1 MESREKVKSKK
12 KKGMR
17 LAFKLSLTVSI
28 PLLLITVIGVA
39 IGAGKQNSI
48 SKDLVEREISGIAT
62 SVREAYTEMGD
73 GADFTMSGNTLKKG
87 NETLSENYELID
99 KLKQEREV
107 ELSVFYGDTRV
118 LTTLKD
124 ASGKREI
131 NTKMSKEIYDTIQ
144 RGESYFSEDL
154 ELFGVLYSGYYAPLY
169 QPGSDKVVGSI
180 FCGRSQEEVNAA
192 VHNTIVSMALSMMV
206 VFVAAIVSGM
216 FIITRIVKYL
226 DGAVNNLGTLSKG
239 VLNLEMK
246 QNLVERKDEVG
257 DIARAIQ
264 RLVESMR
271 DIITNITTT
280 TQSLQKFS
288 EEFSSSFDHIA
299 ESINNVN
306 IAVDEIANGSS
317 NQAAETM
324 NASQKVTQMGNAL
337 GQTAANVE
345 TLGSSS
351 EKMRQY
357 NKTAAQNLNELYD
370 ISETTKSSVL
380 LVQNQ
385 TNQTNDSAQ
394 EIREAT
400 ELITDIANQTNL
412 LSLNASIEAARAG
425 ENGRG
430 FAVVADEIRNLSE
443 QSRESAERIVEI
455 VNTLI
460 ANSNTSVST
469 MNEVA
474 ENIRTQNAKIE
485 ETGEMF
491 RSLNAEISEVSE
503 AIEKIRK
510 QTEALDAQKT
520 EVLDIV
526 DGLAAIAEQ
535 NAAGT
540 QETSASMAE
549 FHEIIDSCHEATEEL
564 TKLAQNLADHTEQ
577 FTL

>member
-1 MESREKVKSKK
+1 MKSQEKLKK

-17 LAFKLSLTVSI
+17 LAFKLSLTVFI
-28 PLLLITVIGVA
+28 PLLLITLIGIA
-39 IGAGKQNSI
+39 ISAGKQNSI
-48 SKDLVEREISGIAT
+48 SKNLVEREVSGIAA
-62 SVREAYTEMGD
+62 SVREAYIEMAD
-73 GADFTMSGNTLKKG
+73 GADFAMSGDTLKKG

-99 KLKQEREV
+99 KLKQERDV
-107 ELSVFYGDTRV
+107 ELSIFYGDTRV

-124 ASGKREI
+124 SSGKREI
-131 NTKMSKEIYDTIQ
+131 NKKMSKEIYDIIQ
-144 RGESYFSEDL
+144 RGESYFTDDL
-154 ELFGVLYSGYYAPLY
+154 ELFGVPYSGCYVPLY
-169 QPGSDKVVGSI
+169 QPNSDKIVGSI
-180 FCGRSQEEVNAA
+180 FCGRSQAEVNAA
-192 VHNTIVSMALSMMV
+192 AHSTIVSMALSMMG
-206 VFVAAIVSGM
+206 VFIVAIVIGM
-216 FIITRIVKYL
+216 FVITRIVKHL
-226 DGAVNNLGTLSKG
+226 DGAVDYLGTLSKG
-239 VLNLEMK
+239 ALNLTVK
-246 QNLVERKDEVG
+246 KDLVVRKDEVG

-271 DIITNITTT
+271 DIITNITTSS
-280 TQSLQKFS
+280 QALQGFSEKFS
-288 EEFSSSFDHIA
+288 ASFDRIA

-317 NQAAETM
+317 SQAAETM
-324 NASQKVTQMGNAL
+324 SASQKVTQMGTAL
-337 GQTAANVE
+337 DETTANVE

-351 EKMRQY
+351 VKMREY
-357 NKTAAQNLNELYD
+357 NKTAAKNLDELSA

-460 ANSNTSVST
+460 ANSNTSVTT

-474 ENIRTQNAKIE
+474 ENIRTQNNKIE

-491 RSLNAEISEVSE
+491 RSLNEEIAEVTE

-510 QTEALDAQKT
+510 QTEALDVQKK

-540 QETSASMAE
+540 EETSASMAE

-564 TKLAQNLADHTEQ
+564 TKLAQNLADHTER

>member
-1 MESREKVKSKK
+1 MKSQEKLKK

-28 PLLLITVIGVA
+28 PLLLITLIGIA
-39 IGAGKQNSI
+39 ISAGKQNSI
-48 SKDLVEREISGIAT
+48 SKNLVEREVSGIAA
-62 SVREAYTEMGD
+62 SVREAYIEMAD
-73 GADFTMSGNTLKKG
+73 GADFAMSGDTLKKG

-99 KLKQEREV
+99 KLKQERDV
-107 ELSVFYGDTRV
+107 ELSIFYGDTRV

-124 ASGKREI
+124 SSGKREI
-131 NTKMSKEIYDTIQ
+131 NKKMSKEIYDIIQ
-144 RGESYFSEDL
+144 RGESYFTDDL
-154 ELFGVLYSGYYAPLY
+154 ELFGVPYSGCYVPLY
-169 QPGSDKVVGSI
+169 QPNSDKIVGSI
-180 FCGRSQEEVNAA
+180 FCGRSQAEVNAA
-192 VHNTIVSMALSMMV
+192 AHSTIVSMALSMMG
-206 VFVAAIVSGM
+206 VFIVAIVIGM
-216 FIITRIVKYL
+216 FVITRIVKHL
-226 DGAVNNLGTLSKG
+226 DGAVDYFGTLSKG
-239 VLNLEMK
+239 ALNLTVK
-246 QNLVERKDEVG
+246 KDLVVRKDEVG

-271 DIITNITTT
+271 DIITNITTSS
-280 TQSLQKFS
+280 QALQGFSEKFS
-288 EEFSSSFDHIA
+288 ASFDRIA

-317 NQAAETM
+317 SQAAETM
-324 NASQKVTQMGNAL
+324 SASQKVTQMGTAL
-337 GQTAANVE
+337 DETTANVE

-351 EKMRQY
+351 VKMREY
-357 NKTAAQNLNELYD
+357 NKTAAKNLDELSA

-460 ANSNTSVST
+460 ANSNTSVTT

-474 ENIRTQNAKIE
+474 ENIRTQNNKIE

-491 RSLNAEISEVSE
+491 RSLNEEIAEVTE

-510 QTEALDAQKT
+510 QTEALDVQKK

-540 QETSASMAE
+540 EETSASMAE

-564 TKLAQNLADHTEQ
+564 TKLAQNLADHTER

>member
-48 SKDLVEREISGIAT
+48 SKDLVEREISGIAA

-131 NTKMSKEIYDTIQ
+131 NTKMSKEVYDTIQ

-154 ELFGVLYSGYYAPLY
+154 ELFGVPYSGYYAPLY

-192 VHNTIVSMALSMMV
+192 VRNTVVSMALSMMV
-206 VFVAAIVSGM
+206 VFVAAIVIGM
-216 FIITRIVKYL
+216 FIITRIVKHL
-226 DGAVNNLGTLSKG
+226 DGVVNNLGTLSKG

-264 RLVESMR
+264 RLVESLR

-280 TQSLQKFS
+280 TQSLQGFS
-288 EEFSSSFDHIA
+288 EEFSASFDHIA

-317 NQAAETM
+317 SQAAETM
-324 NASQKVTQMGNAL
+324 SASQKVTQMGNAL
-337 GQTAANVE
+337 DQTAANVE

-357 NKTAAQNLNELYD
+357 NKTAAQNLDELSA

-443 QSRESAERIVEI
+443 QSRESAEHIVEI

-460 ANSNTSVST
+460 ANSNTSVNT

-474 ENIRTQNAKIE
+474 ENIRTQNNKIE
-485 ETGEMF
+485 ETEEMF
-491 RSLNAEISEVSE
+491 RSLNEEIAEVAE

-510 QTEALDAQKT
+510 QTEALDVQKK

-540 QETSASMAE
+540 EETSASMAE
-549 FHEIIDSCHEATEEL
+549 FHEIIDSCHEATNEL
-564 TKLAQNLADHTEQ
+564 TKLAQDLADHTDQ

>member
-1 MESREKVKSKK
+1 MVMKSQKKSKK

-28 PLLLITVIGVA
+28 PLLLITLVA
-39 IGAGKQNSI
+39 IAISAGKQNNM
-48 SKDLVEREISGIAT
+48 SKDLVEREISGIAA

-73 GADFTMSGNTLKKG
+73 GADFTMSGDTLKKG
-87 NETLSENYELID
+87 NVTLSENYELID
-99 KLKQEREV
+99 KLKQERDV

-124 ASGKREI
+124 GSGQREI

-144 RGESYFSEDL
+144 RGESYFAEDL
-154 ELFGVLYSGYYAPLY
+154 ELFGVPYSGYYAPLY

-180 FCGRSQEEVNAA
+180 FCGRSRAEVNAA
-192 VHNTIVSMALSMMV
+192 VRNTVVSMALSMLGIFIV
-206 VFVAAIVSGM
+206 AIVIGM
-216 FIITRIVKYL
+216 LVVTRIVKHL
-226 DGAVNNLGTLSKG
+226 DGAVDNLGTLSKG
-239 VLNLEMK
+239 VLNLEVK
-246 QNLVERKDEVG
+246 ESLLVRKDEVG
-257 DIARAIQ
+257 DIARAIH
-264 RLVESMR
+264 RLIDSMR

-280 TQSLQKFS
+280 TQSFQGFS
-288 EEFSSSFDHIA
+288 EEFSASFDHIA

-337 GQTAANVE
+337 DQTAANVE

-351 EKMRQY
+351 EKMRKY

-443 QSRESAERIVEI
+443 QSRESAEHIVEI

-491 RSLNAEISEVSE
+491 RSLNAEIAEVSE

-510 QTEALDAQKT
+510 QTEALDVQKT

>member
-1 MESREKVKSKK
+1 MKSQEKLKK

-28 PLLLITVIGVA
+28 PLLLITLIGIA
-39 IGAGKQNSI
+39 ISAGKQNSI
-48 SKDLVEREISGIAT
+48 SKNLVEREVSGIAA
-62 SVREAYTEMGD
+62 SVREAYIEMAD
-73 GADFTMSGNTLKKG
+73 GADFAMSGDTLKKG

-99 KLKQEREV
+99 KLKQERDV
-107 ELSVFYGDTRV
+107 ELSIFYGDTRV

-124 ASGKREI
+124 SSGKREI
-131 NTKMSKEIYDTIQ
+131 NKKMSKEIYDIIQ
-144 RGESYFSEDL
+144 RGESYFTDDL
-154 ELFGVLYSGYYAPLY
+154 ELFGVPYSGCYVPLY
-169 QPGSDKVVGSI
+169 QPNSDKIVGSI
-180 FCGRSQEEVNAA
+180 FCGRSQAEVNAA
-192 VHNTIVSMALSMMV
+192 VHSTIVSMALSMMG
-206 VFVAAIVSGM
+206 VFIVAIVIGM
-216 FIITRIVKYL
+216 FVITRIAKHL
-226 DGAVNNLGTLSKG
+226 DGAVDYLGTLSKG
-239 VLNLEMK
+239 ALNLTVK
-246 QNLVERKDEVG
+246 KDLVVRKDEVG

-271 DIITNITTT
+271 DIITNITTSS
-280 TQSLQKFS
+280 QALQGFS
-288 EEFSSSFDHIA
+288 EEFSASIDRIA

-317 NQAAETM
+317 SQAAETM
-324 NASQKVTQMGNAL
+324 SASQKVTQMGTAL
-337 GQTAANVE
+337 DETTANVE

-351 EKMRQY
+351 VKMREY
-357 NKTAAQNLNELYD
+357 NKTAAKNLDELSA

-460 ANSNTSVST
+460 ANSNTSVTT

-474 ENIRTQNAKIE
+474 ENIRTQNNKIE

-491 RSLNAEISEVSE
+491 RSLNEEIAEVTE

-510 QTEALDAQKT
+510 QTEALDVQKK

-540 QETSASMAE
+540 EETSASMAE

-564 TKLAQNLADHTEQ
+564 TKLAQNLADHTER

>member
-1 MESREKVKSKK
+1 MKSQEKLKK

-28 PLLLITVIGVA
+28 PLLLITLIGIA
-39 IGAGKQNSI
+39 ISAGKQNSI
-48 SKDLVEREISGIAT
+48 SKNLVEREVSGIAA
-62 SVREAYTEMGD
+62 SVREAYIEMAD
-73 GADFTMSGNTLKKG
+73 GADFAMSGDTLKKG

-99 KLKQEREV
+99 KLKQERDV
-107 ELSVFYGDTRV
+107 ELSIFYGDTRV

-124 ASGKREI
+124 SSGKREI
-131 NTKMSKEIYDTIQ
+131 NKKMSKEIYDIIQ
-144 RGESYFSEDL
+144 RGESYFTDDL
-154 ELFGVLYSGYYAPLY
+154 ELFGVPYSGCYVPLY
-169 QPGSDKVVGSI
+169 QPNSDKIVGSI
-180 FCGRSQEEVNAA
+180 FCGRSQAEVNAA
-192 VHNTIVSMALSMMV
+192 AHSTIVSMALSMMG
-206 VFVAAIVSGM
+206 VFIVAIVIGM
-216 FIITRIVKYL
+216 FVITRIVKHL
-226 DGAVNNLGTLSKG
+226 DGAVDYLGTLSKG
-239 VLNLEMK
+239 ALNLTVK
-246 QNLVERKDEVG
+246 KDLVVRKDEVG

-271 DIITNITTT
+271 DIITNITTSS
-280 TQSLQKFS
+280 QALQGFSEKFS
-288 EEFSSSFDHIA
+288 ASFDRIA

-317 NQAAETM
+317 SQAAETM
-324 NASQKVTQMGNAL
+324 SASQKVTQMGTAL
-337 GQTAANVE
+337 DETTANVE

-351 EKMRQY
+351 VKMREY
-357 NKTAAQNLNELYD
+357 NKTAAKNLDELSA

-460 ANSNTSVST
+460 ANSNTSVTT

-474 ENIRTQNAKIE
+474 ENIRTQNNKIE

-491 RSLNAEISEVSE
+491 RSLNEEIAEVTE

-510 QTEALDAQKT
+510 QT

-540 QETSASMAE
+540 EETSASMAE

-564 TKLAQNLADHTEQ
+564 TKLAQNLADHTER

>member
-1 MESREKVKSKK
+1 MKSQEKLKK

-28 PLLLITVIGVA
+28 PLLLITLIGIA
-39 IGAGKQNSI
+39 ISAGKQNSI
-48 SKDLVEREISGIAT
+48 SKNLVEREVSGIAA
-62 SVREAYTEMGD
+62 SVREAYIEMAD
-73 GADFTMSGNTLKKG
+73 GADFAMSGDTLKKG

-99 KLKQEREV
+99 KLKQERDV
-107 ELSVFYGDTRV
+107 ELSIFYGDTRV

-124 ASGKREI
+124 SSGKREI
-131 NTKMSKEIYDTIQ
+131 NKKMSKEIYDIIQ
-144 RGESYFSEDL
+144 RGESYFTDDL
-154 ELFGVLYSGYYAPLY
+154 ELFGVPYSGCYVPLY
-169 QPGSDKVVGSI
+169 QPNSDKIVGSI
-180 FCGRSQEEVNAA
+180 FCGRSQAEVNAA
-192 VHNTIVSMALSMMV
+192 AHSTIVSMALSMMG
-206 VFVAAIVSGM
+206 VFIVAIVIGM
-216 FIITRIVKYL
+216 FVITRIVKHL
-226 DGAVNNLGTLSKG
+226 DGAVDYLGTLSKG
-239 VLNLEMK
+239 ALNLTVK
-246 QNLVERKDEVG
+246 KDLVVRKDEVG

-271 DIITNITTT
+271 DIITNITTSS
-280 TQSLQKFS
+280 QALQGFSEKFS
-288 EEFSSSFDHIA
+288 ASFDRIA

-317 NQAAETM
+317 SQAAETM
-324 NASQKVTQMGNAL
+324 SASQKVTQMGTAL
-337 GQTAANVE
+337 DETTANVE

-351 EKMRQY
+351 VKMREY
-357 NKTAAQNLNELYD
+357 NKTAAKNLDELSA

-460 ANSNTSVST
+460 ANSNTSVTT

-474 ENIRTQNAKIE
+474 ENIRTQNNKIE

-491 RSLNAEISEVSE
+491 RSLNEEIAEVTE

-510 QTEALDAQKT
+510 QTEALDVQKK

-540 QETSASMAE
+540 EETSVSMAE

-564 TKLAQNLADHTEQ
+564 TKLAQNLADHTER

>member
-1 MESREKVKSKK
+1 MKSQEKLKK

-28 PLLLITVIGVA
+28 PLLLITLIGIA
-39 IGAGKQNSI
+39 ISAGKQNSI
-48 SKDLVEREISGIAT
+48 SKDLVEREVSGIAV
-62 SVREAYTEMGD
+62 SVREAYIEMAD
-73 GADFTMSGNTLKKG
+73 GADFAMSGDTLTKG

-99 KLKQEREV
+99 KLKQERDV
-107 ELSVFYGDTRV
+107 ELSIFYGDTRV

-124 ASGKREI
+124 SSGKREI
-131 NTKMSKEIYDTIQ
+131 NKKMSKEIYDIIQ
-144 RGESYFSEDL
+144 RGESYFTDDL
-154 ELFGVLYSGYYAPLY
+154 ELFGVPYSGCYVPLY
-169 QPGSDKVVGSI
+169 QPNSDKIVGSI
-180 FCGRSQEEVNAA
+180 FCGRSQAEVNAA
-192 VHNTIVSMALSMMV
+192 AHSTIVSMALSMMG
-206 VFVAAIVSGM
+206 VFIVAIVIGM
-216 FIITRIVKYL
+216 FVITRIAKHL
-226 DGAVNNLGTLSKG
+226 DGAVDYLGTLSKG
-239 VLNLEMK
+239 ALNLTVK
-246 QNLVERKDEVG
+246 KDLVVRKDEVG

-271 DIITNITTT
+271 DIITNITTSS
-280 TQSLQKFS
+280 QALQGFS
-288 EEFSSSFDHIA
+288 EEFSASFDRIA

-317 NQAAETM
+317 SQAAETM
-324 NASQKVTQMGNAL
+324 SASQKVTQMGTAL
-337 GQTAANVE
+337 DETTANVE

-351 EKMRQY
+351 VKMREY
-357 NKTAAQNLNELYD
+357 NKTAAKNLDELSA

-460 ANSNTSVST
+460 ANSNTSVTT

-474 ENIRTQNAKIE
+474 ENIRTQNNKIE

-491 RSLNAEISEVSE
+491 RSLNEEIAEVTE

-510 QTEALDAQKT
+510 QTEALDVQKK

-540 QETSASMAE
+540 EETSASMAE

-564 TKLAQNLADHTEQ
+564 TKLAQNLADHTER

>member
-1 MESREKVKSKK
+1 MKSQEKLKK

-17 LAFKLSLTVSI
+17 LAFKLSLTLAI
-28 PLLLITVIGVA
+28 PLLLITIIGIVISA
-39 IGAGKQNSI
+39 SKQNSM
-48 SKDLVEREISGIAT
+48 SKNLVEREISGIAA
-62 SVREAYTEMGD
+62 SVRETYTEMD
-73 GADFTMSGNTLKKG
+73 NGADFTLNGDTFKKG
-87 NETLSENYELID
+87 NVTLSENYELID
-99 KLKQEREV
+99 TLKQERDV

-124 ASGKREI
+124 SSGKREI
-131 NTKMSKEIYDTIQ
+131 NTKMSKEVYDTLQ
-144 RGESYFSEDL
+144 TGKDYYASDL
-154 ELFGVLYSGYYAPLY
+154 QLFGTPYSGYYVPLY

-180 FCGRSQEEVNAA
+180 FCGRSQEEVNEALR
-192 VHNTIVSMALSMMV
+192 NTIISMMIPMLL
-206 VFVAAIVSGM
+206 VFVIAIAIGM
-216 FIITRIVKYL
+216 FIVTRIVKHL
-226 DGAVNNLGTLSKG
+226 DGAVDNLGTLSNG
-239 VLNLEMK
+239 MLNLEMK
-246 QNLVERKDEVG
+246 KDLVVRKDEVG

-264 RLVESMR
+264 RLIESMR
-271 DIITNITTT
+271 DIITNITTSS
-280 TQSLQKFS
+280 QALQGFS
-288 EEFSSSFDHIA
+288 EEFAASFDHIA

-317 NQAAETM
+317 SQAAETM
-324 NASQKVTQMGNAL
+324 SASQKVTQMGTAL
-337 GQTAANVE
+337 DETTANVE

-351 EKMRQY
+351 VKMREY
-357 NKTAAQNLNELYD
+357 NKTAAKNLDELSA

-460 ANSNTSVST
+460 ANSNTSVTT

-474 ENIRTQNAKIE
+474 ENIRTQNNKIE

-491 RSLNAEISEVSE
+491 RSLNEEIAEVTE

-510 QTEALDAQKT
+510 QTEALDVQKK

-540 QETSASMAE
+540 EETSASMAE

-564 TKLAQNLADHTEQ
+564 TKLAQNLADHTER

>member
-1 MESREKVKSKK
+1 MKSQEKLKK

-28 PLLLITVIGVA
+28 PLLLITLIGIA
-39 IGAGKQNSI
+39 ISAGKQNSI
-48 SKDLVEREISGIAT
+48 SKNLVEREVSGIAA
-62 SVREAYTEMGD
+62 SVREAYIEMAD
-73 GADFTMSGNTLKKG
+73 GADFAMSGDTLKKG

-99 KLKQEREV
+99 KLKQERDV
-107 ELSVFYGDTRV
+107 ELSIFYGDTRV

-124 ASGKREI
+124 SSGKREI
-131 NTKMSKEIYDTIQ
+131 NKKMSKEIYDIIQ
-144 RGESYFSEDL
+144 RGESYFTDDL
-154 ELFGVLYSGYYAPLY
+154 ELFGVPYSGCYVPLY
-169 QPGSDKVVGSI
+169 QPNSDKIVGSI
-180 FCGRSQEEVNAA
+180 FCGRSQAEVNAA
-192 VHNTIVSMALSMMV
+192 AHSTIVSMALSMMG
-206 VFVAAIVSGM
+206 VFIVAIVIGM
-216 FIITRIVKYL
+216 FVITRIVKHL
-226 DGAVNNLGTLSKG
+226 DGAVDYLGTLSKG
-239 VLNLEMK
+239 ALNLTVK
-246 QNLVERKDEVG
+246 KDLVVRKDEVG

-271 DIITNITTT
+271 DIITNITTSS
-280 TQSLQKFS
+280 QALQGFSEKFS
-288 EEFSSSFDHIA
+288 ASFDRIA

-317 NQAAETM
+317 SQAAETM
-324 NASQKVTQMGNAL
+324 SASQKVTQMGTAL
-337 GQTAANVE
+337 DETTANVE

-351 EKMRQY
+351 VKMREY
-357 NKTAAQNLNELYD
+357 NKTAAKNLDELSA

-460 ANSNTSVST
+460 ANSNTSVTT

-474 ENIRTQNAKIE
+474 ENIRTQNNKIE

-491 RSLNAEISEVSE
+491 RSLNEEIAEVTE

-510 QTEALDAQKT
+510 QTEALDVQKK

-540 QETSASMAE
+540 EETSASMAE

-564 TKLAQNLADHTEQ
+564 TKLAQNLADPTER

>member
-1 MESREKVKSKK
+1 
-12 KKGMR
+12 
-17 LAFKLSLTVSI
+17 
-28 PLLLITVIGVA
+28 
-39 IGAGKQNSI
+39 
-48 SKDLVEREISGIAT
+48 
-62 SVREAYTEMGD
+62 MGTALD
-73 GADFTMSGNTLKKG
+73 
-87 NETLSENYELID
+87 ET
-99 KLKQEREV
+99 
-107 ELSVFYGDTRV
+107 T
-118 LTTLKD
+118 
-124 ASGKREI
+124 
-131 NTKMSKEIYDTIQ
+131 
-144 RGESYFSEDL
+144 
-154 ELFGVLYSGYYAPLY
+154 
-169 QPGSDKVVGSI
+169 
-180 FCGRSQEEVNAA
+180 
-192 VHNTIVSMALSMMV
+192 
-206 VFVAAIVSGM
+206 
-216 FIITRIVKYL
+216 
-226 DGAVNNLGTLSKG
+226 
-239 VLNLEMK
+239 
-246 QNLVERKDEVG
+246 
-257 DIARAIQ
+257 
-264 RLVESMR
+264 
-271 DIITNITTT
+271 
-280 TQSLQKFS
+280 
-288 EEFSSSFDHIA
+288 
-299 ESINNVN
+299 
-306 IAVDEIANGSS
+306 
-317 NQAAETM
+317 
-324 NASQKVTQMGNAL
+324 
-337 GQTAANVE
+337 ANVE

-351 EKMRQY
+351 VLMREY
-357 NKTAAQNLNELYD
+357 NKPAAKNLDELSA

-460 ANSNTSVST
+460 ANSNTSVTT

-474 ENIRTQNAKIE
+474 ENIRTQNNKIE

-491 RSLNAEISEVSE
+491 RSLNEEIAEVTE

-510 QTEALDAQKT
+510 QTEALDVQKK

-540 QETSASMAE
+540 EETSASMAE

-564 TKLAQNLADHTEQ
+564 TKLAQNLADHTER

>member
-1 MESREKVKSKK
+1 MKSQEKLKK

-28 PLLLITVIGVA
+28 PLLLITLIGIA
-39 IGAGKQNSI
+39 ISAGKQNSI
-48 SKDLVEREISGIAT
+48 SKNLVEREVSGIAA
-62 SVREAYTEMGD
+62 SVREAYIEMAD
-73 GADFTMSGNTLKKG
+73 GADFAMSGDTLKKG

-99 KLKQEREV
+99 KLKQERDV
-107 ELSVFYGDTRV
+107 ELSIFYGDTRV

-124 ASGKREI
+124 SSGKREI
-131 NTKMSKEIYDTIQ
+131 NKKMSKEIYDIIQ
-144 RGESYFSEDL
+144 RGESYFTDDL
-154 ELFGVLYSGYYAPLY
+154 ELFGVPYSGCYVPLY
-169 QPGSDKVVGSI
+169 RPNSDKIVGSI
-180 FCGRSQEEVNAA
+180 FCGRSQAEVNAA
-192 VHNTIVSMALSMMV
+192 VHSTIVSMALSMMG
-206 VFVAAIVSGM
+206 VFIVAIVIGM
-216 FIITRIVKYL
+216 FVITRIAKHL
-226 DGAVNNLGTLSKG
+226 DGAVDYLGTLSKG
-239 VLNLEMK
+239 ALNLTVK
-246 QNLVERKDEVG
+246 KDLVVRKDEVG

-271 DIITNITTT
+271 DIITNITTSS
-280 TQSLQKFS
+280 QALQGFS
-288 EEFSSSFDHIA
+288 EEFSASFDRIA

-317 NQAAETM
+317 SQAAETM
-324 NASQKVTQMGNAL
+324 SASQKVTKMGTAL
-337 GQTAANVE
+337 DETTANVE

-351 EKMRQY
+351 VKMREY
-357 NKTAAQNLNELYD
+357 NKTAAKNLDELSA

-460 ANSNTSVST
+460 ANSNTSVTT

-474 ENIRTQNAKIE
+474 ENIRTQNNKIE

-491 RSLNAEISEVSE
+491 RSLNEEIAEVTE

-510 QTEALDAQKT
+510 QTEALDVQKK

-540 QETSASMAE
+540 EETSASMAE

-564 TKLAQNLADHTEQ
+564 TKLAQNLADHTER

>member
-1 MESREKVKSKK
+1 MKSQEKLKK

-28 PLLLITVIGVA
+28 PLLLITLIGIA
-39 IGAGKQNSI
+39 ISAGKQNSI
-48 SKDLVEREISGIAT
+48 SKDLVEREVSGIAV
-62 SVREAYTEMGD
+62 SVREAYIEMAD
-73 GADFTMSGNTLKKG
+73 GADFAMSGDTLKKG

-99 KLKQEREV
+99 KLKQERDV
-107 ELSVFYGDTRV
+107 ELSIFYGDTRV

-124 ASGKREI
+124 SSGKREI
-131 NTKMSKEIYDTIQ
+131 NKKMSKEIYDIIQ
-144 RGESYFSEDL
+144 RGESYFTDDL
-154 ELFGVLYSGYYAPLY
+154 ELFGVPYSGCYVPLY
-169 QPGSDKVVGSI
+169 QPNSDKIVGSI
-180 FCGRSQEEVNAA
+180 FCGRSQAEVNAA
-192 VHNTIVSMALSMMV
+192 AHSTIVSMALSMMG
-206 VFVAAIVSGM
+206 VFIVAIVIGM
-216 FIITRIVKYL
+216 FVITRIAKHL
-226 DGAVNNLGTLSKG
+226 DGAVDYLGTLSKG
-239 VLNLEMK
+239 ALNLTVK
-246 QNLVERKDEVG
+246 KDLVVRKDEVG

-271 DIITNITTT
+271 DIITNITTSS
-280 TQSLQKFS
+280 QALQGLS
-288 EEFSSSFDHIA
+288 EEFSASFDRIA

-317 NQAAETM
+317 SQAAETM
-324 NASQKVTQMGNAL
+324 SASQKVTQMGTAL
-337 GQTAANVE
+337 DETTANVE

-351 EKMRQY
+351 VKMREY
-357 NKTAAQNLNELYD
+357 NKTAAKNLDELSA

-460 ANSNTSVST
+460 ANSNTSVTT

-474 ENIRTQNAKIE
+474 ENIRTQNNKIA

-491 RSLNAEISEVSE
+491 RSLNEEIAEVTE

-510 QTEALDAQKT
+510 QTEALDVQKK

-540 QETSASMAE
+540 EETSASMAE

-564 TKLAQNLADHTEQ
+564 TKLAQNLADHTER

>member
-1 MESREKVKSKK
+1 MKSQEKLKK

-28 PLLLITVIGVA
+28 PLLLITLIGIA
-39 IGAGKQNSI
+39 ISAGKQNSI
-48 SKDLVEREISGIAT
+48 SKDLVEREVSGIAV
-62 SVREAYTEMGD
+62 SVREAYIEMAD
-73 GADFTMSGNTLKKG
+73 GADFAMSGDTLTKG

-99 KLKQEREV
+99 KLKQERDV
-107 ELSVFYGDTRV
+107 ELSIFYGDTRV

-124 ASGKREI
+124 SSGKREI
-131 NTKMSKEIYDTIQ
+131 NKKMSKEIYDIIQ
-144 RGESYFSEDL
+144 RGESYFTDDL
-154 ELFGVLYSGYYAPLY
+154 ELFGVPYSGCYVPLY
-169 QPGSDKVVGSI
+169 QPNSDKIVGSI
-180 FCGRSQEEVNAA
+180 FCGRSQAEVNAA
-192 VHNTIVSMALSMMV
+192 AHSTIVSMALSMMG
-206 VFVAAIVSGM
+206 VFIVAIVIGM
-216 FIITRIVKYL
+216 FVIARISKHL
-226 DGAVNNLGTLSKG
+226 DGAVDYLGTLSKG
-239 VLNLEMK
+239 ALNLTVK
-246 QNLVERKDEVG
+246 KDLVVRKDEVG

-271 DIITNITTT
+271 DIITNITTSS
-280 TQSLQKFS
+280 QALQGFS
-288 EEFSSSFDHIA
+288 EEFSASFDRIA

-317 NQAAETM
+317 SQAAETM
-324 NASQKVTQMGNAL
+324 SASQKVTQMGTAL
-337 GQTAANVE
+337 DETTANVE

-351 EKMRQY
+351 VKMREY
-357 NKTAAQNLNELYD
+357 NKTAAKNLDELSA

-460 ANSNTSVST
+460 ANSNTSVTT

-474 ENIRTQNAKIE
+474 ENIRTQNNKIE

-491 RSLNAEISEVSE
+491 RSLNEEIAEVTE

-510 QTEALDAQKT
+510 QTEALDVQKK

-540 QETSASMAE
+540 EETSASMAE

-564 TKLAQNLADHTEQ
+564 TKLAQNLADHTER

>member
-1 MESREKVKSKK
+1 MKSQEKLKK

-28 PLLLITVIGVA
+28 PLLLITLIGIA
-39 IGAGKQNSI
+39 ISAGKQNSI
-48 SKDLVEREISGIAT
+48 SKNLVEREVSGIAA
-62 SVREAYTEMGD
+62 SVREAYVEMAD
-73 GADFTMSGNTLKKG
+73 GADFAMSGDTLKKG

-99 KLKQEREV
+99 KLKQERDV
-107 ELSVFYGDTRV
+107 ELSIFYGDTRV

-124 ASGKREI
+124 SSGKREI
-131 NTKMSKEIYDTIQ
+131 NKKMSKEIYDIIQ
-144 RGESYFSEDL
+144 RGESYFTDDL
-154 ELFGVLYSGYYAPLY
+154 ELFGVPYSGCYVPLY
-169 QPGSDKVVGSI
+169 QPNSDKIVGSI
-180 FCGRSQEEVNAA
+180 FCGRSQAEVNAPA
-192 VHNTIVSMALSMMV
+192 HSTIVSMALSMMG
-206 VFVAAIVSGM
+206 VFIVAIVIGM
-216 FIITRIVKYL
+216 FVITRIVKHL
-226 DGAVNNLGTLSKG
+226 DGAVDYLGTLSKG
-239 VLNLEMK
+239 ALNLTVK
-246 QNLVERKDEVG
+246 KDLVVRKDEVG

-271 DIITNITTT
+271 DIITNITTSS
-280 TQSLQKFS
+280 QALQGFSEKFS
-288 EEFSSSFDHIA
+288 ASFDRIA

-317 NQAAETM
+317 SQAAETM
-324 NASQKVTQMGNAL
+324 SASQKVTQMGTAL
-337 GQTAANVE
+337 DETTANVE

-351 EKMRQY
+351 VKMREY
-357 NKTAAQNLNELYD
+357 NKTAAKNLDELSA

-460 ANSNTSVST
+460 ANSNTSVTT

-474 ENIRTQNAKIE
+474 ENIRTQNNKIE

-491 RSLNAEISEVSE
+491 RSLNEEIAEVTE

-510 QTEALDAQKT
+510 QTEALDVQKK

-540 QETSASMAE
+540 EETSASMAE

-564 TKLAQNLADHTEQ
+564 TKLAQNLADHTER

>member
-1 MESREKVKSKK
+1 MKSQEKLKK

-28 PLLLITVIGVA
+28 PLLLITLIGIA
-39 IGAGKQNSI
+39 ISAGKQNSI
-48 SKDLVEREISGIAT
+48 SKNLVEREVSGIAA
-62 SVREAYTEMGD
+62 SVREAYIEMAD
-73 GADFTMSGNTLKKG
+73 GADFAMSGDTLKKG

-99 KLKQEREV
+99 KLKQERDV
-107 ELSVFYGDTRV
+107 ELSIFYGDTRV

-124 ASGKREI
+124 SSGKREI
-131 NTKMSKEIYDTIQ
+131 NKKMSKEIYDIIQ
-144 RGESYFSEDL
+144 RGESYFTDDL
-154 ELFGVLYSGYYAPLY
+154 ELFGVPYSGCYVPLY
-169 QPGSDKVVGSI
+169 QPNSDKIVGSI
-180 FCGRSQEEVNAA
+180 FCGRSQAEVNAA
-192 VHNTIVSMALSMMV
+192 AHSTIVSMALSMMG
-206 VFVAAIVSGM
+206 VFIVAIVIGM
-216 FIITRIVKYL
+216 FVITRIVKHL
-226 DGAVNNLGTLSKG
+226 DGAVDYLGTLSKG
-239 VLNLEMK
+239 ALNLTVK
-246 QNLVERKDEVG
+246 KDLVVRKDEVG

-271 DIITNITTT
+271 DIITNITTSS
-280 TQSLQKFS
+280 QALQGFSEKFS
-288 EEFSSSFDHIA
+288 ASFDRIA

-317 NQAAETM
+317 SQAAETM
-324 NASQKVTQMGNAL
+324 SASQKVTQMGTAL
-337 GQTAANVE
+337 DETTANVE

-351 EKMRQY
+351 VKMREY
-357 NKTAAQNLNELYD
+357 NKTAAKNLDELSA

-460 ANSNTSVST
+460 ANSNTSVTT

-474 ENIRTQNAKIE
+474 ENIRTQNNKIE

-491 RSLNAEISEVSE
+491 RSLNEEIAEVTE

-510 QTEALDAQKT
+510 QTEALDVQKK

-540 QETSASMAE
+540 EETSASMAE
-549 FHEIIDSCHEATEEL
+549 FNEIIDSCHEATEEL
-564 TKLAQNLADHTEQ
+564 TKLAQNLADHTER

>member
-1 MESREKVKSKK
+1 MKSQEKLKK

-28 PLLLITVIGVA
+28 PLLLITLIGIA
-39 IGAGKQNSI
+39 ISAGKQNSI
-48 SKDLVEREISGIAT
+48 SKNLVEREVSGIAA
-62 SVREAYTEMGD
+62 SVREAYIEMAD
-73 GADFTMSGNTLKKG
+73 GADFAMSGDTLKKG

-99 KLKQEREV
+99 KLKQERDV
-107 ELSVFYGDTRV
+107 ELSIFYGDTRV

-124 ASGKREI
+124 SSGKREI
-131 NTKMSKEIYDTIQ
+131 NKKMSKEIYDIIQ
-144 RGESYFSEDL
+144 RGESYFTDDL
-154 ELFGVLYSGYYAPLY
+154 ELFGVPYSGCYVPLY
-169 QPGSDKVVGSI
+169 QPNSDKIVGSI
-180 FCGRSQEEVNAA
+180 FCGRSQAEVNAA
-192 VHNTIVSMALSMMV
+192 AHSTIVSMALSMMG
-206 VFVAAIVSGM
+206 VFIVAIVIGM
-216 FIITRIVKYL
+216 FVITRIVKHL
-226 DGAVNNLGTLSKG
+226 DGAVNYLGTLSKG
-239 VLNLEMK
+239 ALNLTVK
-246 QNLVERKDEVG
+246 KDLVVRKDEVG

-271 DIITNITTT
+271 DIITNITTSS
-280 TQSLQKFS
+280 QALQGFS
-288 EEFSSSFDHIA
+288 EEFSASFDRIA

-317 NQAAETM
+317 SQAAETM
-324 NASQKVTQMGNAL
+324 SASQKVTQMGTAL
-337 GQTAANVE
+337 DETTANVE

-351 EKMRQY
+351 VKMREY
-357 NKTAAQNLNELYD
+357 NKTAAKNLDELSA

-460 ANSNTSVST
+460 ANSNTSVTT

-474 ENIRTQNAKIE
+474 ENIRTQNNKIE

-491 RSLNAEISEVSE
+491 RSLNEEIAEVTE

-510 QTEALDAQKT
+510 QTEALDVQKK

-540 QETSASMAE
+540 EETSASMAE

-564 TKLAQNLADHTEQ
+564 TKLAQNLADHTER

>member
-1 MESREKVKSKK
+1 MKSQEKLKK

-17 LAFKLSLTVSI
+17 LAFKLSLTVAI
-28 PLLLITVIGVA
+28 PLLLITIIGIVISA
-39 IGAGKQNSI
+39 SKQNSM
-48 SKDLVEREISGIAT
+48 SKNLVEREISGIAA
-62 SVREAYTEMGD
+62 SVRETYTEMDNGAEFTLNGD
-73 GADFTMSGNTLKKG
+73 TFKKG
-87 NETLSENYELID
+87 NVTLSENYELID
-99 KLKQEREV
+99 TLKQERDV

-124 ASGKREI
+124 SSGKREI
-131 NTKMSKEIYDTIQ
+131 NTKMSKEVYDTLQ
-144 RGESYFSEDL
+144 TGKDYYASDL
-154 ELFGVLYSGYYAPLY
+154 QLFGTPYAGYYVPLY

-180 FCGRSQEEVNAA
+180 FCGRSQEEVNEALR
-192 VHNTIVSMALSMMV
+192 NTIISMVIPMLL
-206 VFVAAIVSGM
+206 VFVIAIAIGM
-216 FIITRIVKYL
+216 FIVTRIVKHL
-226 DGAVNNLGTLSKG
+226 DGAVENLGTLSNG
-239 VLNLEMK
+239 MLNLEMK
-246 QNLVERKDEVG
+246 KGLVVRKDEVG

-264 RLVESMR
+264 RLIESMR
-271 DIITNITTT
+271 DIITNITTSS
-280 TQSLQKFS
+280 QALQGFS
-288 EEFSSSFDHIA
+288 EEFAASFDHIA

-317 NQAAETM
+317 SQAAETM
-324 NASQKVTQMGNAL
+324 SASQKVTQMGTAL
-337 GQTAANVE
+337 DETTANVE

-351 EKMRQY
+351 VKMREY
-357 NKTAAQNLNELYD
+357 NKTAAKNLDELSA

-460 ANSNTSVST
+460 ANSNTSVTT

-474 ENIRTQNAKIE
+474 ENIRTQNNKIE

-491 RSLNAEISEVSE
+491 RSLNKEIAEVTE

-510 QTEALDAQKT
+510 QTEALDVQKK

-540 QETSASMAE
+540 EETSASMAE
-549 FHEIIDSCHEATEEL
+549 FHEIIDSCHEATSEL
-564 TKLAQNLADHTEQ
+564 TKLAQDLAEHTER

>member
-1 MESREKVKSKK
+1 MKSQEKLKK

-17 LAFKLSLTVSI
+17 LAFKLSLTLAI
-28 PLLLITVIGVA
+28 PLLLITIIGIVISA
-39 IGAGKQNSI
+39 SKQNSM
-48 SKDLVEREISGIAT
+48 SKNLVEREISGIAA
-62 SVREAYTEMGD
+62 SVRETYTEMD
-73 GADFTMSGNTLKKG
+73 NGADFTLNGDTFKKG
-87 NETLSENYELID
+87 NVTLSENYELID
-99 KLKQEREV
+99 TLKQERDV

-124 ASGKREI
+124 SSGKREI
-131 NTKMSKEIYDTIQ
+131 NTKMSKEVYDTLQ
-144 RGESYFSEDL
+144 TGKDYYASDL
-154 ELFGVLYSGYYAPLY
+154 QLFGTPYSGYYVPLY

-180 FCGRSQEEVNAA
+180 FCGRSQAEVNAA
-192 VHNTIVSMALSMMV
+192 AHSTIVSMALSMMG
-206 VFVAAIVSGM
+206 VFIVAIVIGM
-216 FIITRIVKYL
+216 FVITRIVKHL
-226 DGAVNNLGTLSKG
+226 DGAVDYLGTLSKG
-239 VLNLEMK
+239 ALNLTVK
-246 QNLVERKDEVG
+246 KDLVVRKDEVG

-271 DIITNITTT
+271 DIITNITTSS
-280 TQSLQKFS
+280 QALQGFS
-288 EEFSSSFDHIA
+288 EEFSASFDRIA

-317 NQAAETM
+317 SQAAETM
-324 NASQKVTQMGNAL
+324 SASQKVTQMGTAL
-337 GQTAANVE
+337 DETTANVE

-351 EKMRQY
+351 VKMREY
-357 NKTAAQNLNELYD
+357 NKTAAKNLDELSA

-460 ANSNTSVST
+460 ANSNTSVTT

-474 ENIRTQNAKIE
+474 ENIRTQNNKIE

-491 RSLNAEISEVSE
+491 RSLNEEIAEVTE

-510 QTEALDAQKT
+510 QTEALDVQKK

-540 QETSASMAE
+540 EETSASMAE

-564 TKLAQNLADHTEQ
+564 TKLAQNLADHTER

>member
-1 MESREKVKSKK
+1 MKSQEKLKK

-28 PLLLITVIGVA
+28 PLLLITLIGIA
-39 IGAGKQNSI
+39 ISAGKQNSI
-48 SKDLVEREISGIAT
+48 SKNLVEREVSGIAA
-62 SVREAYTEMGD
+62 SVREAYVEMAD
-73 GADFTMSGNTLKKG
+73 GADFAMSGDTLKKG

-99 KLKQEREV
+99 KLKQERDV
-107 ELSVFYGDTRV
+107 ELSIFYGDTRV

-124 ASGKREI
+124 SSGKREI
-131 NTKMSKEIYDTIQ
+131 NKKMSKEIYDIIQ
-144 RGESYFSEDL
+144 RGESYFTDDL
-154 ELFGVLYSGYYAPLY
+154 ELFGVPYSGCYVPLY
-169 QPGSDKVVGSI
+169 QPNSDKIVGSI
-180 FCGRSQEEVNAA
+180 FCGRSQAEVNAA
-192 VHNTIVSMALSMMV
+192 AHSTIVSMALSMMG
-206 VFVAAIVSGM
+206 VFIVAIVIGM
-216 FIITRIVKYL
+216 FVITRIVKHL
-226 DGAVNNLGTLSKG
+226 DGAVDYLGTLSKG
-239 VLNLEMK
+239 ALNLTVK
-246 QNLVERKDEVG
+246 KDLVVRKDEVG

-264 RLVESMR
+264 RIVESMR
-271 DIITNITTT
+271 DIITNITTSS
-280 TQSLQKFS
+280 QALQGFSEKFS
-288 EEFSSSFDHIA
+288 ASFDRIA

-317 NQAAETM
+317 SQAAETM
-324 NASQKVTQMGNAL
+324 SASQKVTQMGTAL
-337 GQTAANVE
+337 DETTANVE

-351 EKMRQY
+351 VKMREY
-357 NKTAAQNLNELYD
+357 NKTAAKNLDELSA

-460 ANSNTSVST
+460 ANSNTSVTT

-474 ENIRTQNAKIE
+474 ENIRTQNNKIE

-491 RSLNAEISEVSE
+491 RSLNEEIAEVTE

-510 QTEALDAQKT
+510 QTEALDVQKK

-540 QETSASMAE
+540 EETSASMAE

-564 TKLAQNLADHTEQ
+564 TKLAQNLADHTER

>member
-1 MESREKVKSKK
+1 MKSQEKLKK

-28 PLLLITVIGVA
+28 PLLLITLIGIA
-39 IGAGKQNSI
+39 ISVGKQNSI
-48 SKDLVEREISGIAT
+48 SKNLVEREVSGIAA
-62 SVREAYTEMGD
+62 SVREAYIEMAD
-73 GADFTMSGNTLKKG
+73 GADFAMSGDTLKKG

-99 KLKQEREV
+99 KLKQERDV
-107 ELSVFYGDTRV
+107 ELSIFYGDTRV

-124 ASGKREI
+124 SSGKREI
-131 NTKMSKEIYDTIQ
+131 NKKMSKEIYDIIQ
-144 RGESYFSEDL
+144 RGESYFTDDL
-154 ELFGVLYSGYYAPLY
+154 ELFGVPYSGCYVPLY
-169 QPGSDKVVGSI
+169 QPNSDKIVGSI
-180 FCGRSQEEVNAA
+180 FCGRSQAEVNAT
-192 VHNTIVSMALSMMV
+192 VHSTIVSMALSMMG
-206 VFVAAIVSGM
+206 VFIVAIVIGM
-216 FIITRIVKYL
+216 FVITRIVKHL
-226 DGAVNNLGTLSKG
+226 DGAVDYLGTLSKG
-239 VLNLEMK
+239 ALNLTVK
-246 QNLVERKDEVG
+246 KDLVVRKDEVG

-271 DIITNITTT
+271 DIITNITTSS
-280 TQSLQKFS
+280 QALQGFS
-288 EEFSSSFDHIA
+288 EEFSASFDRIA

-317 NQAAETM
+317 SQAAETM
-324 NASQKVTQMGNAL
+324 SASQKVTQMGTAL
-337 GQTAANVE
+337 DETTANVE

-351 EKMRQY
+351 VKMREY
-357 NKTAAQNLNELYD
+357 NKTAAKNLDELSA

-460 ANSNTSVST
+460 ANSNTSVTT

-474 ENIRTQNAKIE
+474 ENIRTQNNKIE

-491 RSLNAEISEVSE
+491 RSLNEEIAEVTE

-510 QTEALDAQKT
+510 QTEALDVQKK

-540 QETSASMAE
+540 EETSASMAE

-564 TKLAQNLADHTEQ
+564 TKLAQNLADHTER

>member
-1 MESREKVKSKK
+1 MKSQEKLKK

-28 PLLLITVIGVA
+28 PLLLITLIGIA
-39 IGAGKQNSI
+39 ISAGKQNSI
-48 SKDLVEREISGIAT
+48 SKNLVEREVSGIAA
-62 SVREAYTEMGD
+62 SVREAYIEMAD
-73 GADFTMSGNTLKKG
+73 GADFAMSGDTLKKG

-99 KLKQEREV
+99 KLKQERDV
-107 ELSVFYGDTRV
+107 ELSIFYGDTRV

-124 ASGKREI
+124 SSGKREI
-131 NTKMSKEIYDTIQ
+131 NKKMSKEIYDIIQ
-144 RGESYFSEDL
+144 RGESYFTDDL
-154 ELFGVLYSGYYAPLY
+154 ELFGVPYSGCYVPLY
-169 QPGSDKVVGSI
+169 QPNSDKIVGSI
-180 FCGRSQEEVNAA
+180 FCGRSQAEVNAA
-192 VHNTIVSMALSMMV
+192 AHSTIVSMALSMMG
-206 VFVAAIVSGM
+206 VFIVAIVIGM
-216 FIITRIVKYL
+216 FVITRIVKHL
-226 DGAVNNLGTLSKG
+226 DGAVDYLGTLSKG
-239 VLNLEMK
+239 ALNLTVK
-246 QNLVERKDEVG
+246 KDLVVRKDEVG

-271 DIITNITTT
+271 DIITNITTSS
-280 TQSLQKFS
+280 QALQGFSEKFS
-288 EEFSSSFDHIA
+288 ASFDRIA

-317 NQAAETM
+317 SQAAETM
-324 NASQKVTQMGNAL
+324 SASQKVTQMGTAL
-337 GQTAANVE
+337 DETTANVE

-351 EKMRQY
+351 VKMREY
-357 NKTAAQNLNELYD
+357 NKTAAKNLDELSA

-412 LSLNASIEAARAG
+412 LSLNVSIEAARAG

-460 ANSNTSVST
+460 ANSNTSVTT

-474 ENIRTQNAKIE
+474 ENIRTQNNKIE

-491 RSLNAEISEVSE
+491 RSLNEEIAEVTE

-510 QTEALDAQKT
+510 QTEALDVQKK

-540 QETSASMAE
+540 EETSASMAE

-564 TKLAQNLADHTEQ
+564 TKLAQNLADHTER

>member
-1 MESREKVKSKK
+1 MKSQEKLKK

-28 PLLLITVIGVA
+28 PLLLITLIGIA
-39 IGAGKQNSI
+39 ISAGKQNSI
-48 SKDLVEREISGIAT
+48 SKNLVEREVSGIAA
-62 SVREAYTEMGD
+62 SVREAYIEMAD
-73 GADFTMSGNTLKKG
+73 GADFAMSGDTLKKG

-99 KLKQEREV
+99 KLKQERDV
-107 ELSVFYGDTRV
+107 ELSIFYGDTRV

-124 ASGKREI
+124 SSGKREI
-131 NTKMSKEIYDTIQ
+131 NKKMSKEIYDIIQ
-144 RGESYFSEDL
+144 RGESYFTDDL
-154 ELFGVLYSGYYAPLY
+154 ELFGVPYSGCYVPLY
-169 QPGSDKVVGSI
+169 QPNSDKIVGSI
-180 FCGRSQEEVNAA
+180 FCGRSQAEVNAA
-192 VHNTIVSMALSMMV
+192 AHSTIVSMALSMMG
-206 VFVAAIVSGM
+206 VFIVAIVIGM
-216 FIITRIVKYL
+216 FVITRIVKHL
-226 DGAVNNLGTLSKG
+226 DGAVDYLGTLSKG
-239 VLNLEMK
+239 ALNLTVK
-246 QNLVERKDEVG
+246 KDLVVRKDEVG

-271 DIITNITTT
+271 DIITNITTSS
-280 TQSLQKFS
+280 QALQGFSEKFS
-288 EEFSSSFDHIA
+288 ASFDRIA

-317 NQAAETM
+317 SQAAETM
-324 NASQKVTQMGNAL
+324 SASQKVTQMGTAL
-337 GQTAANVE
+337 DETTANVE

-351 EKMRQY
+351 VKMREY
-357 NKTAAQNLNELYD
+357 NKTAAKNLDELSA

-460 ANSNTSVST
+460 ANSNTSVTT

-474 ENIRTQNAKIE
+474 ENIRTQNNKIE
-485 ETGEMF
+485 ETGKMF
-491 RSLNAEISEVSE
+491 RSLNEEIAEVTE

-510 QTEALDAQKT
+510 QTEALDVQKK

-540 QETSASMAE
+540 EETSASMAE

-564 TKLAQNLADHTEQ
+564 TKLAQNLADHTER

>member
-1 MESREKVKSKK
+1 MKSQEKLKK

-28 PLLLITVIGVA
+28 PLLLITLIGIA
-39 IGAGKQNSI
+39 ISAGKQNSI
-48 SKDLVEREISGIAT
+48 SKDLVEREVSGIAA
-62 SVREAYTEMGD
+62 SVREAYIEMAD
-73 GADFTMSGNTLKKG
+73 GADFAMSGDTLKKG

-99 KLKQEREV
+99 KLKQERDV
-107 ELSVFYGDTRV
+107 ELSIFYGDTRV

-124 ASGKREI
+124 SSGKREI
-131 NTKMSKEIYDTIQ
+131 NKKMSKEIYDIIQ
-144 RGESYFSEDL
+144 RGESYFTDDL
-154 ELFGVLYSGYYAPLY
+154 ELFGVPYSGCYVPLY
-169 QPGSDKVVGSI
+169 QPNSDKIVGSI
-180 FCGRSQEEVNAA
+180 FCGRSQAEVNAA
-192 VHNTIVSMALSMMV
+192 VHSTIVSMALSMMG
-206 VFVAAIVSGM
+206 VFIVAIVIGM
-216 FIITRIVKYL
+216 FVITRIAKHL
-226 DGAVNNLGTLSKG
+226 DGAVDYLGTLSKG
-239 VLNLEMK
+239 ALNLTVK
-246 QNLVERKDEVG
+246 KDLVVRKDEVG

-264 RLVESMR
+264 RLVESMS
-271 DIITNITTT
+271 DIITNITTSS
-280 TQSLQKFS
+280 QALQGFS
-288 EEFSSSFDHIA
+288 EEFSASFDRIA

-317 NQAAETM
+317 SQAAETM
-324 NASQKVTQMGNAL
+324 SASQKVTQMGTAL
-337 GQTAANVE
+337 DETTANVE

-351 EKMRQY
+351 VKMREY
-357 NKTAAQNLNELYD
+357 NKTAAKNLDDLSA

-460 ANSNTSVST
+460 ANSNTSVTT

-474 ENIRTQNAKIE
+474 ENIRTQNNKIE

-491 RSLNAEISEVSE
+491 RSLNEEIAEVTE

-510 QTEALDAQKT
+510 QTEALDVQKK

-540 QETSASMAE
+540 EETSASMAE

-564 TKLAQNLADHTEQ
+564 TKLAQNLADHTER

>member
-1 MESREKVKSKK
+1 MKSQEKLKK

-28 PLLLITVIGVA
+28 PLLLITLIGIA
-39 IGAGKQNSI
+39 ISAGKQNSI
-48 SKDLVEREISGIAT
+48 SKNLVEREVSGIAA
-62 SVREAYTEMGD
+62 SVREAYIEMAD
-73 GADFTMSGNTLKKG
+73 GADFAMSGDTLKKG

-99 KLKQEREV
+99 KLKQERDV
-107 ELSVFYGDTRV
+107 ELSIFYGDTRV

-124 ASGKREI
+124 SSGKREI
-131 NTKMSKEIYDTIQ
+131 NKKMSKEIYDIIQ
-144 RGESYFSEDL
+144 RGESYFTDDL
-154 ELFGVLYSGYYAPLY
+154 ELFGVPYSGCYVPLY
-169 QPGSDKVVGSI
+169 QPNSDKIVGSI
-180 FCGRSQEEVNAA
+180 FCGRSQAEVNAA
-192 VHNTIVSMALSMMV
+192 VHSTIVSMALSMMG
-206 VFVAAIVSGM
+206 VFIVAIVIGM
-216 FIITRIVKYL
+216 FVITRIAKHL
-226 DGAVNNLGTLSKG
+226 DGAVDYLGTLSKG
-239 VLNLEMK
+239 ALNLTVK
-246 QNLVERKDEVG
+246 KDLVVRKDEVG

-271 DIITNITTT
+271 DIITNITTSS
-280 TQSLQKFS
+280 QALQGFS
-288 EEFSSSFDHIA
+288 EEFSASFDRIA
-299 ESINNVN
+299 ESINNGN

-317 NQAAETM
+317 SQAAETM
-324 NASQKVTQMGNAL
+324 SASQKVTQMGTAL
-337 GQTAANVE
+337 DETTANVE

-351 EKMRQY
+351 VKMREY
-357 NKTAAQNLNELYD
+357 NKTAAKNLDELSA

-460 ANSNTSVST
+460 ANSNTSVTT

-474 ENIRTQNAKIE
+474 ENIRTQNNKIE

-491 RSLNAEISEVSE
+491 RSLNEEIAEVTE

-510 QTEALDAQKT
+510 QTEALDVQKK

-540 QETSASMAE
+540 EETSASMAE

-564 TKLAQNLADHTEQ
+564 TKLAQNLADHTER

>member
-1 MESREKVKSKK
+1 MKSQEKLKK

-28 PLLLITVIGVA
+28 PLLLITLIGIA
-39 IGAGKQNSI
+39 ISAGKQNSI
-48 SKDLVEREISGIAT
+48 SKNLVEREVSGIAA
-62 SVREAYTEMGD
+62 SVREAYVEMAD
-73 GADFTMSGNTLKKG
+73 GADFAMSGDTLKKG

-99 KLKQEREV
+99 KLKQERDV
-107 ELSVFYGDTRV
+107 ELSIFYGDTRV

-124 ASGKREI
+124 SSGKREI
-131 NTKMSKEIYDTIQ
+131 NKKMSKEIYDIIQ
-144 RGESYFSEDL
+144 RGESYFTDDL
-154 ELFGVLYSGYYAPLY
+154 ELFGVPYSGCYVPLY
-169 QPGSDKVVGSI
+169 QPNSDKIVGSI
-180 FCGRSQEEVNAA
+180 FCGRSQAEVNAA
-192 VHNTIVSMALSMMV
+192 AHSTIVSMALSMMG
-206 VFVAAIVSGM
+206 VFIVAIVIGM
-216 FIITRIVKYL
+216 FVITRIVKHL
-226 DGAVNNLGTLSKG
+226 DGAVDYLGTLSKG
-239 VLNLEMK
+239 ALNLTVK
-246 QNLVERKDEVG
+246 KDLVVRKDEVG

-271 DIITNITTT
+271 DIITNITTSS
-280 TQSLQKFS
+280 QALQGFSEKFS
-288 EEFSSSFDHIA
+288 ASFDRIA

-317 NQAAETM
+317 SQAAETM
-324 NASQKVTQMGNAL
+324 SASQKVTQMGTAL
-337 GQTAANVE
+337 DETTANVE

-351 EKMRQY
+351 VKMREY
-357 NKTAAQNLNELYD
+357 NKTAAKNLDELSA

-460 ANSNTSVST
+460 ANSNTSVTT

-474 ENIRTQNAKIE
+474 ENIRTQNNKIE

-491 RSLNAEISEVSE
+491 RSLNEEIAEVTE

-510 QTEALDAQKT
+510 QTEALDVQTK
-520 EVLDIV
+520 EVVDIV

-540 QETSASMAE
+540 EETSASMAE

-564 TKLAQNLADHTEQ
+564 TKLAQNLADHTER

>member
-1 MESREKVKSKK
+1 MKSQEKLKK

-28 PLLLITVIGVA
+28 PLLLITLIGIA
-39 IGAGKQNSI
+39 ISAGKQNSI
-48 SKDLVEREISGIAT
+48 SKDLVEREVSGIAV
-62 SVREAYTEMGD
+62 SVREAYIEMAD
-73 GADFTMSGNTLKKG
+73 GADFAMSGDTLKKG

-99 KLKQEREV
+99 KLKQERDV
-107 ELSVFYGDTRV
+107 ELSIFYGDTRV

-124 ASGKREI
+124 SSGKREI
-131 NTKMSKEIYDTIQ
+131 NKKMSKEIYDIIQ
-144 RGESYFSEDL
+144 RGESYFTDDL
-154 ELFGVLYSGYYAPLY
+154 ELFGVPYSGCYVPLY
-169 QPGSDKVVGSI
+169 QPNSDKIVGSI
-180 FCGRSQEEVNAA
+180 FCGRSQAEVNAA
-192 VHNTIVSMALSMMV
+192 AHSTIVSMALSMMG
-206 VFVAAIVSGM
+206 VFIVAIVIGM
-216 FIITRIVKYL
+216 FVITRIAKHL
-226 DGAVNNLGTLSKG
+226 DGAVDYLGTLSKG
-239 VLNLEMK
+239 ALNLTVK
-246 QNLVERKDEVG
+246 KDLVVRKDEVG

-271 DIITNITTT
+271 DIITNITTSS
-280 TQSLQKFS
+280 QALQGFS
-288 EEFSSSFDHIA
+288 EEFSASFDRIA

-317 NQAAETM
+317 SQAAETM
-324 NASQKVTQMGNAL
+324 SASQKVTQMGTAL
-337 GQTAANVE
+337 DETTANVE

-351 EKMRQY
+351 VKMREY
-357 NKTAAQNLNELYD
+357 NKTAAKNLDELSA

-460 ANSNTSVST
+460 ANSNTSVTT

-474 ENIRTQNAKIE
+474 ENIRTQNNKIE

-491 RSLNAEISEVSE
+491 HSLNEEIAEVTE

-510 QTEALDAQKT
+510 QTEALDVQKK

-540 QETSASMAE
+540 EETSASMAE

-564 TKLAQNLADHTEQ
+564 TKLAQNLADHTER

>member
-1 MESREKVKSKK
+1 MKSQEKLKK

-28 PLLLITVIGVA
+28 PLLLITLIGIA
-39 IGAGKQNSI
+39 ISAGKQNSI
-48 SKDLVEREISGIAT
+48 SKNLVEREVSGIAA
-62 SVREAYTEMGD
+62 SVREAYVEMAD
-73 GADFTMSGNTLKKG
+73 GADFAMSGDTLKKG

-99 KLKQEREV
+99 KLKQERDV
-107 ELSVFYGDTRV
+107 ELSIFYGDTRV

-124 ASGKREI
+124 SSGKHEI
-131 NTKMSKEIYDTIQ
+131 NKKMSKEIYDIIQ
-144 RGESYFSEDL
+144 RGESYFTDDL
-154 ELFGVLYSGYYAPLY
+154 ELFGVPYSGCYVPLY
-169 QPGSDKVVGSI
+169 QPNSDKIVGSI
-180 FCGRSQEEVNAA
+180 FCGRSQAEVNAA
-192 VHNTIVSMALSMMV
+192 AHSTIVSMALSMMG
-206 VFVAAIVSGM
+206 VFIVAIVIGM
-216 FIITRIVKYL
+216 FVITRIVKHL
-226 DGAVNNLGTLSKG
+226 DGAVDYLGTLSKG
-239 VLNLEMK
+239 ALNLTVK
-246 QNLVERKDEVG
+246 KDLVVRKDEVG

-271 DIITNITTT
+271 DIITNITTSS
-280 TQSLQKFS
+280 QALQGFSEKFS
-288 EEFSSSFDHIA
+288 ASFDRIA

-317 NQAAETM
+317 SQAAETM
-324 NASQKVTQMGNAL
+324 SASQKVTQMGTAL
-337 GQTAANVE
+337 DETTANVE

-351 EKMRQY
+351 VKMREY
-357 NKTAAQNLNELYD
+357 NKTAAKNLDELSA

-460 ANSNTSVST
+460 ANSNTSVTT

-474 ENIRTQNAKIE
+474 ENIRTQNNKIE

-491 RSLNAEISEVSE
+491 RSLNEEIAEVTE

-510 QTEALDAQKT
+510 QTEALDVQKK

-540 QETSASMAE
+540 EETSASMAE

-564 TKLAQNLADHTEQ
+564 TKLAQNLADHTER

>member
-1 MESREKVKSKK
+1 MKSQEKLKK

-28 PLLLITVIGVA
+28 PLLLITLIGIA
-39 IGAGKQNSI
+39 ISAGKQNSI
-48 SKDLVEREISGIAT
+48 SKNLVEREVSGIAA
-62 SVREAYTEMGD
+62 SVREAYIEMAD
-73 GADFTMSGNTLKKG
+73 GADFAMSGDTLKKG

-99 KLKQEREV
+99 KLKQERDV
-107 ELSVFYGDTRV
+107 ELSIFYGDTRV

-124 ASGKREI
+124 SSGKREI
-131 NTKMSKEIYDTIQ
+131 NKKMSKEIYDIIQ
-144 RGESYFSEDL
+144 RGESYFTDDL
-154 ELFGVLYSGYYAPLY
+154 ELFGVPYSGCYVPLY
-169 QPGSDKVVGSI
+169 QPNSDKIVGSI
-180 FCGRSQEEVNAA
+180 FCGRSQAEVNAA
-192 VHNTIVSMALSMMV
+192 VHSTIVSMALSMMG
-206 VFVAAIVSGM
+206 VFIVAIVIGM
-216 FIITRIVKYL
+216 FVITRIVKHL
-226 DGAVNNLGTLSKG
+226 DGAVNYLGTLSKG
-239 VLNLEMK
+239 ALNLTVK
-246 QNLVERKDEVG
+246 KDLVVRKDEVG

-271 DIITNITTT
+271 DIITNITTSS
-280 TQSLQKFS
+280 QALQGFS
-288 EEFSSSFDHIA
+288 EEFSASFDRIA

-317 NQAAETM
+317 SQAAETM
-324 NASQKVTQMGNAL
+324 SASQKVTQMGTAL
-337 GQTAANVE
+337 DETTANVE

-351 EKMRQY
+351 VKMREY
-357 NKTAAQNLNELYD
+357 NKNAAKNLDELSA

-460 ANSNTSVST
+460 ANSNTSVTT

-474 ENIRTQNAKIE
+474 ENIRTQNNKIE

-491 RSLNAEISEVSE
+491 RSLNEEIAEVTE

-510 QTEALDAQKT
+510 QTEALDVQKK

-540 QETSASMAE
+540 EETSASMAE

-564 TKLAQNLADHTEQ
+564 TKLAQNLADHTER

>member
-1 MESREKVKSKK
+1 MKSQEKLKK

-28 PLLLITVIGVA
+28 PLLLITLIGIA
-39 IGAGKQNSI
+39 ISAGKQNSI
-48 SKDLVEREISGIAT
+48 SKNLVEREVSGIAA
-62 SVREAYTEMGD
+62 SVREAYIEMAD
-73 GADFTMSGNTLKKG
+73 GADFAMSGDTLKKG

-99 KLKQEREV
+99 KLKQERDV
-107 ELSVFYGDTRV
+107 ELSIFYGDTRV

-124 ASGKREI
+124 SSGKREI
-131 NTKMSKEIYDTIQ
+131 NKKMSKEIYDIIQ
-144 RGESYFSEDL
+144 RGESYFTDDL
-154 ELFGVLYSGYYAPLY
+154 ELFGVPYSGCYVPLY
-169 QPGSDKVVGSI
+169 QPNSDKIVGSI
-180 FCGRSQEEVNAA
+180 FCGRSQAEVNAA
-192 VHNTIVSMALSMMV
+192 AHSTIVSMALSMMG
-206 VFVAAIVSGM
+206 VFIVAIVISM
-216 FIITRIVKYL
+216 FVITRIVKHL
-226 DGAVNNLGTLSKG
+226 DGAVDYLGTLAKG
-239 VLNLEMK
+239 ALNLTVK
-246 QNLVERKDEVG
+246 KDLVVRKDEVG

-271 DIITNITTT
+271 DIITNITTSS
-280 TQSLQKFS
+280 QALQGFSEKFS
-288 EEFSSSFDHIA
+288 ASFDRIA

-317 NQAAETM
+317 SQAAETM
-324 NASQKVTQMGNAL
+324 SASQKVTQMGTAL
-337 GQTAANVE
+337 DETTANVE

-351 EKMRQY
+351 VKMREY
-357 NKTAAQNLNELYD
+357 NKTAAKNLDELSA

-460 ANSNTSVST
+460 ANSNTSVTT

-474 ENIRTQNAKIE
+474 ENIRTQNNKIE

-491 RSLNAEISEVSE
+491 RSLNEEIAEVTE

-510 QTEALDAQKT
+510 QTEALDVQKK

-540 QETSASMAE
+540 EETSASMAE

-564 TKLAQNLADHTEQ
+564 TKLAQNLADHTER

>member
-1 MESREKVKSKK
+1 MKSQEKLKK

-28 PLLLITVIGVA
+28 PLLLITLIGIA
-39 IGAGKQNSI
+39 ISAGKQNSI
-48 SKDLVEREISGIAT
+48 SKDLVEREVSGIAA
-62 SVREAYTEMGD
+62 SVREAYIEMED
-73 GADFTMSGNTLKKG
+73 GADFAMSGDTLKKG

-99 KLKQEREV
+99 KLKQERDV
-107 ELSVFYGDTRV
+107 ELSIFYGDTCV

-124 ASGKREI
+124 SSGKREI
-131 NTKMSKEIYDTIQ
+131 NKKMSKEIYDIIQ
-144 RGESYFSEDL
+144 RGESYFTDDL
-154 ELFGVLYSGYYAPLY
+154 ELFGVPYSGCYVPLY
-169 QPGSDKVVGSI
+169 QPNSDKIVGSI
-180 FCGRSQEEVNAA
+180 FCGRSQAEVNAA
-192 VHNTIVSMALSMMV
+192 AHSTIVSMALSMMG
-206 VFVAAIVSGM
+206 VFIVAIVIGM
-216 FIITRIVKYL
+216 FVITRIVKHL
-226 DGAVNNLGTLSKG
+226 DGAVDYLGTLSKG
-239 VLNLEMK
+239 ALNLTVK
-246 QNLVERKDEVG
+246 KDLVVRKDEVG

-271 DIITNITTT
+271 DIITNITTSS
-280 TQSLQKFS
+280 QALQGFSEKFS
-288 EEFSSSFDHIA
+288 ASFDRIA

-317 NQAAETM
+317 SQAAETM
-324 NASQKVTQMGNAL
+324 SASQKVTQMGTAL
-337 GQTAANVE
+337 DETTANVE

-351 EKMRQY
+351 VKMREY
-357 NKTAAQNLNELYD
+357 NKTAAKNLDELSA

-443 QSRESAERIVEI
+443 QSRESEERIVEI

-460 ANSNTSVST
+460 ANSNTSVTT

-474 ENIRTQNAKIE
+474 ENIRTQNNKIE

-491 RSLNAEISEVSE
+491 RSLNEEIAEVTE

-510 QTEALDAQKT
+510 QTEALDVQKK

-540 QETSASMAE
+540 EETSASMAE

-564 TKLAQNLADHTEQ
+564 TKLAQNLADHTER

>member
-1 MESREKVKSKK
+1 
-12 KKGMR
+12 MR

-48 SKDLVEREISGIAT
+48 SKDLVEREISGIAA

-131 NTKMSKEIYDTIQ
+131 NTKMSKEVYDTIQ

-154 ELFGVLYSGYYAPLY
+154 ELFGVPYSGYYAPLY

-192 VHNTIVSMALSMMV
+192 VRNTVVSMALSMMV
-206 VFVAAIVSGM
+206 VFVAAIVIGM
-216 FIITRIVKYL
+216 FIITRIVKHL
-226 DGAVNNLGTLSKG
+226 DGVVNNLGTLSKG

-264 RLVESMR
+264 RLVESLR

-280 TQSLQKFS
+280 TQSLQGFS
-288 EEFSSSFDHIA
+288 EEFSASFDHIA

-317 NQAAETM
+317 SQAAETM
-324 NASQKVTQMGNAL
+324 SASQKVTQMGNAL
-337 GQTAANVE
+337 DQTAANVE

-357 NKTAAQNLNELYD
+357 NKTAAQNLDELSA

-443 QSRESAERIVEI
+443 QSRESAEHIVEI

-460 ANSNTSVST
+460 ANSNTSVNT

-474 ENIRTQNAKIE
+474 ENIRTQNNKIE
-485 ETGEMF
+485 ETEEMF
-491 RSLNAEISEVSE
+491 RSLNEEIAEVAE

-510 QTEALDAQKT
+510 QTEALDVQKK

-540 QETSASMAE
+540 EETSASMAE
-549 FHEIIDSCHEATEEL
+549 FHEIIDSCHEATNEL
-564 TKLAQNLADHTEQ
+564 TKLAQDLADHTDQ

>member
-1 MESREKVKSKK
+1 MKSQEKLKK

-17 LAFKLSLTVSI
+17 LAFKLSLT
-28 PLLLITVIGVA
+28 LLLITLIGIA
-39 IGAGKQNSI
+39 ISAGKQNSI
-48 SKDLVEREISGIAT
+48 SKNLVEREVSGIAA
-62 SVREAYTEMGD
+62 SVREAYIEMAD
-73 GADFTMSGNTLKKG
+73 GADFAMSGDTLKKG

-99 KLKQEREV
+99 KLKQERDV
-107 ELSVFYGDTRV
+107 ELSIFYGDTRV

-124 ASGKREI
+124 SSGKREI
-131 NTKMSKEIYDTIQ
+131 NKKMSKEIYDIIQ
-144 RGESYFSEDL
+144 RGESYFTDDL
-154 ELFGVLYSGYYAPLY
+154 ELFGVPYSGCYVPLY
-169 QPGSDKVVGSI
+169 QPNSDKIVGSI
-180 FCGRSQEEVNAA
+180 FCGRSQAEVNAA
-192 VHNTIVSMALSMMV
+192 AHSTIVSMALSMMG
-206 VFVAAIVSGM
+206 VFIVAIVIGM
-216 FIITRIVKYL
+216 FVITRIVKHL
-226 DGAVNNLGTLSKG
+226 DGAVNYLGTLSKG
-239 VLNLEMK
+239 ALNLTVK
-246 QNLVERKDEVG
+246 KDLVVRKDEVG

-271 DIITNITTT
+271 DIITNITTSS
-280 TQSLQKFS
+280 QALQGFS
-288 EEFSSSFDHIA
+288 EEFSASFDRIA

-317 NQAAETM
+317 SQAAETM
-324 NASQKVTQMGNAL
+324 SASQKVTQMGTAL
-337 GQTAANVE
+337 DETTANVE

-351 EKMRQY
+351 VKMREY
-357 NKTAAQNLNELYD
+357 NKTAAKNLDELSA

-460 ANSNTSVST
+460 ANSNTSVTT

-474 ENIRTQNAKIE
+474 ENIRTQNNKIE

-491 RSLNAEISEVSE
+491 RSLNEEIAEVTE

-510 QTEALDAQKT
+510 QTEALDVQKK

-540 QETSASMAE
+540 EETSASMAE

-564 TKLAQNLADHTEQ
+564 TKLAQNLADHTER

>member
-1 MESREKVKSKK
+1 MKSQEKLKK

-28 PLLLITVIGVA
+28 PLLLITLIGIA
-39 IGAGKQNSI
+39 ISAGKQNSI
-48 SKDLVEREISGIAT
+48 SKNLVEREVSGIAA
-62 SVREAYTEMGD
+62 SVREAYIEMAD
-73 GADFTMSGNTLKKG
+73 GADFAMSGDTLKKG

-99 KLKQEREV
+99 KLKQERDV
-107 ELSVFYGDTRV
+107 ELSIFYGDTRV

-124 ASGKREI
+124 SSGKREI
-131 NTKMSKEIYDTIQ
+131 NKKMSKEIYDIIQ
-144 RGESYFSEDL
+144 RGESYFTDDL
-154 ELFGVLYSGYYAPLY
+154 ELFGVPYSGCYVPLY
-169 QPGSDKVVGSI
+169 QPNSDKIVGSI
-180 FCGRSQEEVNAA
+180 FCGRSQAEVNAA
-192 VHNTIVSMALSMMV
+192 AHSTIVSMALSMMG
-206 VFVAAIVSGM
+206 VFIVAIVIGM
-216 FIITRIVKYL
+216 FVITRIVKHL
-226 DGAVNNLGTLSKG
+226 DGAVDYLGTLSKG
-239 VLNLEMK
+239 ALNLTVK
-246 QNLVERKDEVG
+246 KDLVVRKDEVG

-271 DIITNITTT
+271 DIITNITTSS
-280 TQSLQKFS
+280 QALQGFSEKFS
-288 EEFSSSFDHIA
+288 ASFDRIA

-317 NQAAETM
+317 SQAAETM
-324 NASQKVTQMGNAL
+324 SASQKVTQMGTAL
-337 GQTAANVE
+337 DETTANVE

-351 EKMRQY
+351 VKMREY
-357 NKTAAQNLNELYD
+357 NKTAAKNLDELSA

-460 ANSNTSVST
+460 ANSNTSVTT

-474 ENIRTQNAKIE
+474 ENIRTQNNKIE

-491 RSLNAEISEVSE
+491 RSLNEEIAEVTE

-510 QTEALDAQKT
+510 QTEALDVQKK

-540 QETSASMAE
+540 EETSASMAE

-564 TKLAQNLADHTEQ
+564 TKLAQNLTDHTER

>member
-1 MESREKVKSKK
+1 MKSQEKLKK

-28 PLLLITVIGVA
+28 PLLLITLIGIA
-39 IGAGKQNSI
+39 ISAGKQNSI
-48 SKDLVEREISGIAT
+48 SKDLVEREVSGIAA
-62 SVREAYTEMGD
+62 SVREAYIEMAD
-73 GADFTMSGNTLKKG
+73 GADFAMSGDTLKKE

-99 KLKQEREV
+99 KLKQERDV
-107 ELSVFYGDTRV
+107 ELSIFYGDTRV

-124 ASGKREI
+124 SSGKREI
-131 NTKMSKEIYDTIQ
+131 NKKMSKEIYDIIQ
-144 RGESYFSEDL
+144 RGESYFTDDL
-154 ELFGVLYSGYYAPLY
+154 ELFGVPYSGCYVPLY
-169 QPGSDKVVGSI
+169 QPNSDKIVGSI
-180 FCGRSQEEVNAA
+180 FCGRSQAEVNAA
-192 VHNTIVSMALSMMV
+192 AHSTIVSMALSMMG
-206 VFVAAIVSGM
+206 VFIVAIVIGM
-216 FIITRIVKYL
+216 FVITRIVKHL
-226 DGAVNNLGTLSKG
+226 DGAVDYLGTLSKG
-239 VLNLEMK
+239 ALNLTVK
-246 QNLVERKDEVG
+246 KDLVVRKDEVG

-271 DIITNITTT
+271 DIITNITTSS
-280 TQSLQKFS
+280 QALQGFSEKFS
-288 EEFSSSFDHIA
+288 ASFDRIA

-317 NQAAETM
+317 SQAAETM
-324 NASQKVTQMGNAL
+324 SASQKVTQMGTAL
-337 GQTAANVE
+337 DETTANVE

-351 EKMRQY
+351 VKMREY
-357 NKTAAQNLNELYD
+357 NKTAAKNLDELSA

-455 VNTLI
+455 VHTLI
-460 ANSNTSVST
+460 ANSNTSVTT

-474 ENIRTQNAKIE
+474 ENIRTQNNKIE

-491 RSLNAEISEVSE
+491 RSLNEEIAEVTE

-510 QTEALDAQKT
+510 QTEALDVQKK

-540 QETSASMAE
+540 EETSASMAE

-564 TKLAQNLADHTEQ
+564 TKLAQNLADHTER

>member
-1 MESREKVKSKK
+1 MKSQEKLKK

-28 PLLLITVIGVA
+28 PLLLITLIGIA
-39 IGAGKQNSI
+39 ISAGKQNSI
-48 SKDLVEREISGIAT
+48 SKNLVEREVSGIAA
-62 SVREAYTEMGD
+62 SVREAYIEMAD
-73 GADFTMSGNTLKKG
+73 GADFAMSGDTLKKG

-99 KLKQEREV
+99 KLKQERDV
-107 ELSVFYGDTRV
+107 ELSIFYGDTRV

-124 ASGKREI
+124 SSGKREI
-131 NTKMSKEIYDTIQ
+131 NKKMSKEIYDIIQ
-144 RGESYFSEDL
+144 RGESYFTDDL
-154 ELFGVLYSGYYAPLY
+154 ELFGVPYSGCYVPLY
-169 QPGSDKVVGSI
+169 QPNSDKIVGSI
-180 FCGRSQEEVNAA
+180 FCGRSQAEVNAA
-192 VHNTIVSMALSMMV
+192 AHSTIVSMALSMMG
-206 VFVAAIVSGM
+206 VFIVAIVIGM
-216 FIITRIVKYL
+216 FVITRIVKHL
-226 DGAVNNLGTLSKG
+226 DGAVDYLGTLSKG
-239 VLNLEMK
+239 ALNLTVK
-246 QNLVERKDEVG
+246 KDLVVRKDEVG

-271 DIITNITTT
+271 DIITNITTSS
-280 TQSLQKFS
+280 QALQGFSEKFS
-288 EEFSSSFDHIA
+288 ASFDRIA

-317 NQAAETM
+317 SQAAETM
-324 NASQKVTQMGNAL
+324 SASQKVTQMGTAL
-337 GQTAANVE
+337 DETTANVE

-351 EKMRQY
+351 VKMREY
-357 NKTAAQNLNELYD
+357 NKTAAKNLDELSA

-460 ANSNTSVST
+460 ANSNTSVTT

-474 ENIRTQNAKIE
+474 ENIRIQNNKIE

-491 RSLNAEISEVSE
+491 RSLNEEIAEVTE

-510 QTEALDAQKT
+510 QTEALDVQKK

-540 QETSASMAE
+540 EETSASMAE

-564 TKLAQNLADHTEQ
+564 TKLAQNLADHTER

>member
-1 MESREKVKSKK
+1 MKSQEKLKK

-28 PLLLITVIGVA
+28 PLLLITLIGIA
-39 IGAGKQNSI
+39 ISAGKQNSI
-48 SKDLVEREISGIAT
+48 SKNLVEREVSGIAA
-62 SVREAYTEMGD
+62 SVREAYIEMAD
-73 GADFTMSGNTLKKG
+73 GADFAMSGDTLKKG

-99 KLKQEREV
+99 KLKQERDV
-107 ELSVFYGDTRV
+107 ELSIFYGDTRV

-124 ASGKREI
+124 SSGKREI
-131 NTKMSKEIYDTIQ
+131 NKKMSKEIYDIIQ
-144 RGESYFSEDL
+144 RGESYFTDDL
-154 ELFGVLYSGYYAPLY
+154 ELFGVPYSGCYVPLY
-169 QPGSDKVVGSI
+169 QPNSDKIVGSI
-180 FCGRSQEEVNAA
+180 FCGRSQAEVNAA
-192 VHNTIVSMALSMMV
+192 AHSTIVSMALSMMG
-206 VFVAAIVSGM
+206 VFIVAIVIGM
-216 FIITRIVKYL
+216 FVITRIVKHL
-226 DGAVNNLGTLSKG
+226 DGAVDYLGTLSKG
-239 VLNLEMK
+239 ALNLTVK
-246 QNLVERKDEVG
+246 KDLVVRKDEVG

-264 RLVESMR
+264 RLVEPMR
-271 DIITNITTT
+271 DIITNITTSS
-280 TQSLQKFS
+280 QALQGFSEKFS
-288 EEFSSSFDHIA
+288 ASFDRIA

-317 NQAAETM
+317 SQAAETM
-324 NASQKVTQMGNAL
+324 SASQKVTQMGTAL
-337 GQTAANVE
+337 DETTANVE

-351 EKMRQY
+351 VKMREY
-357 NKTAAQNLNELYD
+357 NKTAAKNLDELSA

-460 ANSNTSVST
+460 ANSNTSVTT

-474 ENIRTQNAKIE
+474 ENIRTQNNKIE

-491 RSLNAEISEVSE
+491 RSLNEEIAEVTE

-510 QTEALDAQKT
+510 QTEALDVQKK

-540 QETSASMAE
+540 EETSASMAE

-564 TKLAQNLADHTEQ
+564 TKLAQNLADHTER

>member
-1 MESREKVKSKK
+1 MESRKKVKSKK

-154 ELFGVLYSGYYAPLY
+154 ELFGVPYSGYYAPLY

-216 FIITRIVKYL
+216 FIITRIVKHL

-535 NAAGT
+535 NGAGT